1 MDKFQIVECK
11 RLHSTIILF
20 HECKENIGHYTHKDI
35 DKNKQFDK
43 NAHEAENDVAIW
55 VKKWYILIAIDCC
68 R

>member
-20 HECKENIGHYTHKDI
+20 HEYKENIGHYAHKNI

-43 NAHEAENDVAIW
+43 NAHKAENDVAI
-55 VKKWYILIAIDCC
+55 
-68 R
+68 